1 MEATTL
7 RKIESGIE
15 YEHLFPKANLKE
27 TTVKRNANLTDTI
40 DFIPRVV
47 HQTQWQTKKIAAHLQ
62 GKTLL
67 ETCSNI
73 WHFVYQH
80 INYQKD
86 KDGFEQI
93 RSPAR
98 AWHDRKSGVDCDCYS
113 VFISTILSNLH
124 IPHQLRI
131 TKYGKDFF
139 QHIYPIVPI
148 GNGKYIT
155 IDCVVNQF
163 NFEEPFTEK
172 KDYNMDLQFLNGIN
186 DDDQFISKMNKADEE
201 LLFGNWNE
209 NDLAGDLGR
218 FRIRIN
224 LKDFIKKGLHF
235 INRINPAAVLLRNGV
250 LICMK
255 LNFFKVAQRL
265 KWAYLT
271 PEQAQQKGIILSK
284 YHQLVKV
291 KEKLEKIFYGAGGN
305 PDNFRKSMLSGKGNK
320 NRDIALFGLGYM
332 DDAALLEIT
341 PTTTVEH
348 LLGTEM
354 FHSEN
359 VEGLED
365 FQGYHGLGEP
375 ISASAAIAS
384 ASGAV
389 AAIAAII
396 KGIGNIFHPEAN
408 AEGAKDFSEQQIS
421 KPDDIT
427 ATDTANAVK
436 DVAKMNNNVTPTTS
450 NNTDNPDTTNDGSNN
465 KDNDP
470 KNKETFWDKNKKW
483 IKPAASVAAGVTL
496 FAIGYMALK
505 PHHQQLP
512 PKPPSQ
518 VALSGTHSKRKSK
531 KQQRKTKKKAVALM

>member
-1 MEATTL
+1 M
-7 RKIESGIE
+7 
-15 YEHLFPKANLKE
+15 
-27 TTVKRNANLTDTI
+27 
-40 DFIPRVV
+40 
-47 HQTQWQTKKIAAHLQ
+47 
-62 GKTLL
+62 
-67 ETCSNI
+67 
-73 WHFVYQH
+73 
-80 INYQKD
+80 
-86 KDGFEQI
+86 
-93 RSPAR
+93 
-98 AWHDRKSGVDCDCYS
+98 
-113 VFISTILSNLH
+113 
-124 IPHQLRI
+124 
-131 TKYGKDFF
+131 
-139 QHIYPIVPI
+139 
-148 GNGKYIT
+148 
-155 IDCVVNQF
+155 
-163 NFEEPFTEK
+163 
-172 KDYNMDLQFLNGIN
+172 
-186 DDDQFISKMNKADEE
+186 
-201 LLFGNWNE
+201 
-209 NDLAGDLGR
+209 
-218 FRIRIN
+218 
-224 LKDFIKKGLHF
+224 
-235 INRINPAAVLLRNGV
+235 
-250 LICMK
+250 
-255 LNFFKVAQRL
+255 
-265 KWAYLT
+265 
-271 PEQAQQKGIILSK
+271 
-284 YHQLVKV
+284 VKV